1 MILIKPIE
9 DETKII
15 NNVKKFNNN
24 VTKLSIQIET
34 SNN

>member
-1 MILIKPIE
+1 LIKPIE

-34 SNN
+34 SNY

>member
-1 MILIKPIE
+1 LIKPIE